1 MILVWSVRPKKNMI
15 LRQLELS
22 SIFLATK
29 SVLITAEVVLS
40 KQKKSSNSPNLGYTF
55 KWMKLL

>member
-1 MILVWSVRPKKNMI
+1 MILVWSFRPKKNMI

-29 SVLITAEVVLS
+29 NVLITAEVLLW
-40 KQKKSSNSPNLGYTF
+40 KQKKKQQFTKFGLHF
-55 KWMKLL
+55 